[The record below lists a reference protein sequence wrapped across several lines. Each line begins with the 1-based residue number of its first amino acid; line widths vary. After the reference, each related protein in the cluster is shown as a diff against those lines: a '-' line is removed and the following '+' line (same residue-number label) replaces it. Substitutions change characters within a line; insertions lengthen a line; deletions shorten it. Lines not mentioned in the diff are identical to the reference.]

1 MCLCRRCKAFDG
13 GFFSFNAFVDVL
25 GIFRCAA
32 EVVDGGAF
40 AIGDVIAE
48 VPGAGAVEGE
58 VARVEAQLN
67 STGHVARVVEA
78 VAFLLFVG
86 YGFLV
91 AEFVAVIGVFG
102 GDFAGE
108 VALAIV
114 AAGYDPGGG
123 IFVQGAVDLVL
134 VVDVE
139 GLPLPFFAEFGFEY
153 FPGHVIAP
161 VAVPVRTPGVFG
173 GFEEDA
179 GAVEVGVVVMRG
191 EDPMDGVVEFW
202 QFTVVFEGA
211 LVQVVFGD
219 GLEALR
225 LWAGDFARYFSG
237 FVRDAAQVC
246 E

>member
-1 MCLCRRCKAFDG
+1 M
-13 GFFSFNAFVDVL
+13 L
-25 GIFRCAA
+25 GIFRRAA
-32 EVVDGGAF
+32 EVVDGDAF
-40 AIGDVIAE
+40 AVGDIIANM
-48 VPGAGAVEGE
+48 PGAGAVEGE
-58 VARVEAQLN
+58 VARVEAQLY
-67 STGHVARVVEA
+67 SAGHVARVVEA

-86 YGFLV
+86 DGSLV

-102 GDFAGE
+102 GDFTGE

-123 IFVQGAVDLVL
+123 VFVQGAVDLVL

-139 GLPLPFFAEFGFEY
+139 GLPLPFFAKFGFKY
-153 FPGHVIAP
+153 FSGHVIAP

-191 EDPMDGVVEFW
+191 EYLVDGVVEFW
-202 QFTVVFEGA
+202 QFSVVFEGA
-211 LVQVVFGD
+211 LVEVVFGD

-225 LWAGDFARYFSG
+225 LGAGDFARYFSC
-237 FVRDAAQVC
+237 FVGDAAQVC